1 MSIVQHLSKGHDVMA
16 AWSSHMSCHEGY
28 QNMLPWALQE
38 VDTQLRAARLREA
51 EQETQLEAAQDLAKQ
66 SAEQAT
72 QLQQVLHYC
81 EDNCRCSKQHSCETL
96 HLQYASLL
104 AGTADV
110 IRRAQLFAR
119 RGYRP
124 SALPDVLHCP
134 IPGVGG
140 GECRA

>member
-1 MSIVQHLSKGHDVMA
+1 MRR
-16 AWSSHMSCHEGY
+16 HECN
-28 QNMLPWALQE
+28 QNMMLWPLQE
-38 VDTQLRAARLREA
+38 ADTQLRAARLREA
-51 EQETQLEAAQDLAKQ
+51 EQETQLEVAQDQAKQ
-66 SAEQAT
+66 SAGQAT

-81 EDNCRCSKQHSCETL
+81 EDHCRCSKQRSCETL

-110 IRRAQLFAR
+110 IRRAQLSAHK
-119 RGYRP
+119 GYNRP
-124 SALPDVLHCP
+124 SLPALPDVLHCP